1 MQRCKRIKELRA
13 AIRVKRHAG
22 QHIVL
27 VPTMGNL
34 HDGHISLVRKA
45 REISDFVVVSIFV
58 NPLQFGE
65 NEDLDNYPRTLEEDQ
80 AKLQREG
87 ASVLFLPDANEMY
100 PDGQQDLTRVSVPK
114 FNAMLCGVSRP
125 VHFDGVTTVVNKLFN
140 IVQPDSAVFG
150 EKDFQQLFLIRK
162 MVKDLSL
169 PVEVVGAP
177 IMREKDG
184 LAMSSRNNYLSD
196 SERNIAPAL
205 SRVLQE
211 TKERC
216 AGKGK
221 DLELLRQAELQANT
235 VLKEIGFDIDY
246 VQIRDADTLLA
257 PALETKQL
265 VLLAAA
271 TLGST
276 RLIDNMTF
284 SAD

>member
-1 MQRCKRIKELRA
+1 MQRCKKIKELRA

-22 QHIVL
+22 QHVVL

-65 NEDLDNYPRTLEEDQ
+65 NEDLANYPRTLEEDQ
-80 AKLQREG
+80 TKLQREG
-87 ASVLFLPDANEMY
+87 ASVLFLPDVKEMY
-100 PDGQQDLTRVSVPK
+100 PNGQQDLTRVSVPK
-114 FNAMLCGVSRP
+114 FNTMLCGVSRP
-125 VHFDGVTTVVNKLFN
+125 VHFDGVTTVVNKLLN
-140 IVQPDSAVFG
+140 IVQPDTAVFG

-169 PVEVVGAP
+169 PVDVTGAP

-184 LAMSSRNNYLSD
+184 LAMSSRNTYLSD

-211 TKERC
+211 TKDRC
-216 AGKGK
+216 TGKGN

-246 VQIRDADTLLA
+246 VQIRDANTLLA
-257 PALETKQL
+257 PSTETQEL

-271 TLGST
+271 TLGNT

-284 SAD
+284 SAH

>member
-1 MQRCKRIKELRA
+1 MQRCKKIAELRGA
-13 AIRVKRHAG
+13 VRVKRQAG
-22 QHIVL
+22 QHIVF

-87 ASVLFLPDANEMY
+87 ASLLFIPGTEEMY
-100 PDGQQDLTRVSVPK
+100 PGGQQGMTTVSVPEL
-114 FNAMLCGVSRP
+114 NGILCGESRP
-125 VHFDGVTTVVNKLFN
+125 IHLDGVTTVVCKLFN
-140 IVQPDSAVFG
+140 AVQPDTAVFG

-162 MVKDLSL
+162 MVSDLSL
-169 PVEVVGAP
+169 PVEIVGAP

-184 LAMSSRNNYLSD
+184 LAMSSRNRYLTS
-196 SERNIAPAL
+196 SERELAPAL
-205 SRVLQE
+205 SRVLAE
-211 TKERC
+211 TRDRC
-216 AGKGK
+216 EGHGT
-221 DLELLRQAELQANT
+221 DTVMLSQAEQQAKT
-235 VLKEIGFDIDY
+235 VLEEIGFKVDY
-246 VQIRDADTLLA
+246 VQIRDTETLLSPSA
-257 PALETKQL
+257 QSKKL

-271 TLGST
+271 SLGST

-284 SAD
+284 TA

>member
-1 MQRCKRIKELRA
+1 MQRCKKIKELRA

-22 QHIVL
+22 QHIVF

-65 NEDLDNYPRTLEEDQ
+65 NEDLDNYPRTLDEDQ

-87 ASVLFLPDANEMY
+87 ASVLFLPDAEEMY
-100 PDGQQDLTRVSVPK
+100 PNGQQDFTKVSVPK
-114 FNAMLCGVSRP
+114 FNAMLCGMSRP

-169 PVEVVGAP
+169 PVEVIGAP

-184 LAMSSRNNYLSD
+184 LAMSSRNSYLSD
-196 SERNIAPAL
+196 SERDMAPAL
-205 SRVLQE
+205 SRVLHE
-211 TKERC
+211 TRDRC
-216 AGKGK
+216 AGNGG

-246 VQIRDADTLLA
+246 VQIRDAETLLA
-257 PALETKQL
+257 PSVDTQKL

-271 TLGST
+271 NVGST

-284 SAD
+284 SAR